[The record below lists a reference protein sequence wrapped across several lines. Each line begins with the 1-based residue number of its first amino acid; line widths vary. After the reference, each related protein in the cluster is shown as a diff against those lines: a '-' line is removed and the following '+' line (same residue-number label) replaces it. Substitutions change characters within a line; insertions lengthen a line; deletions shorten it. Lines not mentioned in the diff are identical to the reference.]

1 MSKII
6 HEVSFAIEATLLL
19 SFILIRKRAFVALTS
34 FKLECF
40 LAITLSARV
49 DVNLFS

>member
-19 SFILIRKRAFVALTS
+19 SFILIRKRAFVALT
-34 FKLECF
+34 
-40 LAITLSARV
+40 LAPRV
-49 DVNLFS
+49 LLQK